1 MTDFSHL
8 QDVFGNVPMVKRYT
22 LLSLFFTLDEN
33 PQPKDIEATLR
44 HGLDRLSAS
53 VPHLAGHVIFENKT
67 ATNHG
72 KARILPLSTPI
83 SLTISDLRNTSTLP
97 PMSELI
103 NTSIPISHLKPSNL
117 VPEAA
122 LPLNYTSS
130 TPYLESS
137 TRPARVLALQATL
150 IQGGIILTF
159 ASNHT
164 TMDMNGLGQTICL
177 LAKTC
182 RGEPLTDQELSD
194 ANQDR
199 QNAVPLLPDDYV
211 PGEEARYFT
220 FPPAPT
226 ASEDQLQAEPEPG
239 SAPKSKPKWANISFS
254 PSNLARLKS
263 RATSD
268 LASSPLAASVPY
280 ISTNDVLSA
289 FFWQQISL
297 ARSPRLAA
305 PSARASELNRQ
316 LSARRLLGLSDG
328 YQGHMTASTH
338 THLLNPHEYS
348 LGHVAACLRRD
359 LSDTEGLRFSV
370 RAMAT
375 ALTRLSDAGEDT
387 RGIGYGA
394 TLDPNHDLVLSSYA
408 EIKVC
413 QVSFGSVLGQAVAA
427 RRPDVNPFPCIV
439 YVMPKDRDGGMTCS
453 VCLRGDDMAVLRGLA
468 EFREFAEY
476 IG

>member
-1 MTDFSHL
+1 
-8 QDVFGNVPMVKRYT
+8 
-22 LLSLFFTLDEN
+22 
-33 PQPKDIEATLR
+33 
-44 HGLDRLSAS
+44 
-53 VPHLAGHVIFENKT
+53 
-67 ATNHG
+67 
-72 KARILPLSTPI
+72 
-83 SLTISDLRNTSTLP
+83 
-97 PMSELI
+97 
-103 NTSIPISHLKPSNL
+103 
-117 VPEAA
+117 
-122 LPLNYTSS
+122 
-130 TPYLESS
+130 
-137 TRPARVLALQATL
+137 
-150 IQGGIILTF
+150 
-159 ASNHT
+159 
-164 TMDMNGLGQTICL
+164 MDMNGLGQTICL

-182 RGEPLTDQELSD
+182 RGEPLTGQEISD

-199 QNAVPLLPDDYV
+199 RNAVPLLPDEYV

-226 ASEDQLQAEPEPG
+226 ALEDQPQAEPDPQPEREPE
-239 SAPKSKPKWANISFS
+239 SKPTWANIHFP
-254 PSNLARLKS
+254 PSSLSRLKS
-263 RATSD
+263 LATSD
-268 LASSPLAASVPY
+268 LASSPVSVPY

-289 FFWQQISL
+289 FFWRTISL
-297 ARSPRLAA
+297 TRFPHLA
-305 PSARASELNRQ
+305 PSDHPSELNRQ

-453 VCLRGDDMAVLRGLA
+453 VCLRRDDMAVLRGLA